1 MREGGRAVPVALGKT
16 EVPRWK
22 WQHLVLVQSKGSAK
36 AYLNGA
42 LEFEA
47 LVAPKTPIEQCFFG
61 GRSDSDSNWEGRL
74 DEVAVFDRA
83 LGVDEIKMLA
93 RPGSR

>member
-1 MREGGRAVPVALGKT
+1 LREGGKAAPVACGKT

-22 WQHLVLVQSKGSAK
+22 WQHLVLVQSKGSVK

-47 LVAPKTPIEQCFFG
+47 VVAQKTPIEQCFFG

-83 LGVDEIKMLA
+83 LNVDEIGMLA
-93 RPGSR
+93 LPGSR